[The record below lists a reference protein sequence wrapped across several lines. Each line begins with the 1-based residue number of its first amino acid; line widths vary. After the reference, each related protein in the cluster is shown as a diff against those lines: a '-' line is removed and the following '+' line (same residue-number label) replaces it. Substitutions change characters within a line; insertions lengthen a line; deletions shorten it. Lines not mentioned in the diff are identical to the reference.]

1 MSSARTSEQATNG
14 QPPNY
19 SHSRRGSLGPG
30 TLTDF
35 FSTSRAPTTSAYPG
49 PITSAAAQANRRRMS
64 MSNASGTSPPR
75 VQTNMSMRRG
85 SISSVSSASSAVDES
100 AIEEGEANA
109 GSPPS
114 LGSSPFA
121 RRLSFGARA
130 LRDVRIP
137 QGRNPVNFPV
147 SAGAASPTV
156 TRGFWLDG
164 RSGSQSQGSDRD
176 EAPVQRR
183 QSISV
188 MPPPVNAIS
197 PKDAH
202 DPLQERML
210 KGDFYMD

>member
-14 QPPNY
+14 QPPSY
-19 SHSRRGSLGPG
+19 SHSRRNSLGPG

-35 FSTSRAPTTSAYPG
+35 FSTSRVPTTSAYPG

-114 LGSSPFA
+114 LGGSPFA

-156 TRGFWLDG
+156 TRG
-164 RSGSQSQGSDRD
+164 
-176 EAPVQRR
+176 
-183 QSISV
+183 
-188 MPPPVNAIS
+188 
-197 PKDAH
+197 
-202 DPLQERML
+202 
-210 KGDFYMD
+210 

>member
-1 MSSARTSEQATNG
+1 MSSARTSEQVTNG
-14 QPPNY
+14 QPPSY
-19 SHSRRGSLGPG
+19 PHARRGSLGPG

-35 FSTSRAPTTSAYPG
+35 FSTSRVPTTSAYPG
-49 PITSAAAQANRRRMS
+49 PITSAAAQANRRRLS

-100 AIEEGEANA
+100 AIEEGEVNA
-109 GSPPS
+109 GSPSS

-137 QGRNPVNFPV
+137 Q
-147 SAGAASPTV
+147 
-156 TRGFWLDG
+156 GFWLDG

-188 MPPPVNAIS
+188 IPPPVNAIS

>member
-1 MSSARTSEQATNG
+1 MSSARTSEQAANG
-14 QPPNY
+14 QPASY
-19 SHSRRGSLGPG
+19 THARRSSMGPG

-35 FSTSRAPTTSAYPG
+35 FTSRVPTTAPYPG

-64 MSNASGTSPPR
+64 MTNASGTSPPR

-100 AIEEGEANA
+100 AIEEGEVNA
-109 GSPPS
+109 GSPSS
-114 LGSSPFA
+114 LGGGPFA

-137 QGRNPVNFPV
+137 QGRNPGSFPV

-156 TRGFWLDG
+156 SRGFWLDG
-164 RSGSQSQGSDRD
+164 RSGSQSQGADRD
-176 EAPVQRR
+176 EAPAQRR